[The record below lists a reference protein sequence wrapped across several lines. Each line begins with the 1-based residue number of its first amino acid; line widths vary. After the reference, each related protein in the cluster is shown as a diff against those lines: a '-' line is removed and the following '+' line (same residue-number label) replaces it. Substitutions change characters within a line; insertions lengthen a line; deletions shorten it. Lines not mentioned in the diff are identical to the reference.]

1 MYLMDVTS
9 LYLLGVSFKKSAY
22 TVDED
27 DGPLQLT
34 LVRNT
39 ELSADFTIQV
49 LNNDNTALGK

>member
-1 MYLMDVTS
+1 MDVS
-9 LYLLGVSFKKSAY
+9 LFHLLGVSFKKSAY

-34 LVRNT
+34 LVCNT

-49 LNNDNTALGK
+49 VNSDNTALGK